1 MLAGSQLRNSQI
13 QMSDLQKR
21 ISNSFAAQGLMATIG
36 ARLALVEDGEVHI
49 ELPFSTRLSQQHG
62 YLHAGATT
70 SIVDSA
76 CGYAALTKAPEG
88 YDVVTAEF
96 KLNLMRPALGK
107 RFLAVGRVVSV
118 GKLLTV
124 CTGEV
129 RAFAVER
136 EDYKVV
142 ALMQATIVNVK
153 AVLAPT

>member
-1 MLAGSQLRNSQI
+1 
-13 QMSDLQKR
+13 MSNFHKR
-21 ISNSFAAQGLMATIG
+21 ISDSFAAQGLMSTIG

-49 ELPFSTRLSQQHG
+49 ELPFSTSLSQQHG

-88 YDVVTAEF
+88 YEVVTAEF
-96 KLNLMRPALGK
+96 KLNLTRPALGK
-107 RFLAVGRVVSV
+107 RFLAVGRVVSS

-129 RAFAVER
+129 RAFAADGQ
-136 EDYKVV
+136 DYKVV

-153 AVLAPT
+153 APSAHA